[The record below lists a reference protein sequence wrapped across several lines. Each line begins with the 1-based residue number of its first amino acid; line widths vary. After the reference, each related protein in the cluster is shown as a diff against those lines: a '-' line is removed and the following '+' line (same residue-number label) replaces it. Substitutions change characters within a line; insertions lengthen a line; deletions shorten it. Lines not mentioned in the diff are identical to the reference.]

1 MINVMNKFLLYFV
14 VFICGGAVLAIE
26 ILGTRIIGPYYGVSI
41 YLWSALIAITLIA
54 LSVGYMI
61 GGRIADMKKSLNTL
75 ALIIALSGIIII
87 LIPLFRDI
95 IIEITD
101 PMGLRVSV
109 LVSSFILFFPSL
121 TLLGMVSPYAVK
133 LRTETLE
140 VVGTRAGDLYAVSTI
155 GSVLAALLTGYI
167 LIPNI
172 GVIKLTLS
180 VGIILIITSLILYAA
195 GRNNTAKI
203 VSGVSIIL
211 LVVLSVNFLPSEKA
225 NAAKGLLAVKQSE
238 YGEVRVMDLHGD
250 RFLLI
255 DGGIHTAIDKKT
267 KESILPYA
275 WVVDIT
281 KKLDRYAGDMLLIGL
296 GGGSVLK
303 SFYDD
308 NWDVEVVE
316 IDPVIISIADI
327 YFNLVPGFN
336 NIRNEDGREFL
347 RTTDKKYD
355 LIVLDAF
362 GSSSVPFHLTTVE
375 AFRLAKKR
383 LNNNG
388 IIAVNVEA
396 IGWHDVI
403 VRSIAKTLKQVFN
416 NVIAL
421 PIAEPPNQLGNVIIV
436 AADKPLKLTEEL
448 ERDYWDPGYRFS
460 ADYERNHAWDNR
472 FVPNMKNAMV
482 LTDDLNP
489 VGIWS
494 DRINLQA
501 RKELHKY
508 LGDSS
513 FLW

>member
-1 MINVMNKFLLYFV
+1 MNKFLLYFT

-41 YLWSALIAITLIA
+41 YLWSALISITLIA
-54 LSVGYMI
+54 LSIGYMT
-61 GGRIADMKKSLNTL
+61 GGRIADKKKSINVLS
-75 ALIIALSGIIII
+75 LIIVLSGILTI
-87 LIPLFRDI
+87 LIPLFRNS
-95 IIEITD
+95 IIEFTD

-109 LVSSFILFFPSL
+109 LVSSFILFFPAL

-133 LRTETLE
+133 LRTENLD
-140 VVGTRAGDLYAVSTI
+140 VVGTRAGDLYALSTI

-167 LIPNI
+167 LIPNV
-172 GVIKLTLS
+172 GVIKLTIS
-180 VGIILIITSLILYAA
+180 IGILLIITSIIIFSA
-195 GRNNTAKI
+195 GKKKTAKI
-203 VSGVSIIL
+203 ASGAFVL
-211 LVVLSVNFLPSEKA
+211 VLVVLSLSFLPSEKA
-225 NAAKGLLAVKQSE
+225 DPGKGLLTVKQSE
-238 YGEVRVMDLHGD
+238 YGEIRVTDMNGD

-267 KESILPYA
+267 KESILPYS
-275 WVVDIT
+275 WVIDIAG
-281 KKLDRYAGDMLLIGL
+281 KLDKYPGDMLLIGL

-303 SFYDD
+303 SFYEN

-316 IDPVIISIADI
+316 IDPVIIQIETR
-327 YFNLVPGFN
+327 YFNLVPGFD
-336 NIRNEDGREFL
+336 NIHNEDGREFL
-347 RTTDKKYD
+347 RTTDRTYD

-375 AFRLAKKR
+375 AFSLAKKR
-383 LNNNG
+383 LNING

-403 VRSIAKTLKQVFN
+403 VRSIAKTLKKVFN
-416 NVIAL
+416 NVFAL
-421 PIAEPPNQLGNVIIV
+421 PIAEPPDQLGNVIII
-436 AADKPLKLTEEL
+436 ASDKQLVLSEEL

-472 FVPNMKNAMV
+472 FIPDMKNAMV

-501 RKELHKY
+501 RKDLHKY

>member
-1 MINVMNKFLLYFV
+1 MNKFLLYFV

-41 YLWSALIAITLIA
+41 YLWSALISITLIA

-61 GGRIADMKKSLNTL
+61 GGRIADRKKSLNVL
-75 ALIIALSGIIII
+75 ALIIVLSGFITI
-87 LIPLFRDI
+87 LMPLFRDS

-101 PMGLRVSV
+101 PMGLRISV

-133 LRTETLE
+133 LRTETLDL
-140 VVGTRAGDLYAVSTI
+140 VGTRAGDLYAVSTI

-180 VGIILIITSLILYAA
+180 VGIILIITSLIIFAA
-195 GRNNTAKI
+195 GRKNIIKI
-203 VSGVSIIL
+203 SSGAAIVL
-211 LVVLSVNFLPSEKA
+211 LAVLSFSFLPSEKA
-225 NAAKGLLAVKQSE
+225 DPKKGLLAVKQSE
-238 YGEVRVMDLHGD
+238 YGDVRVMDMHGD

-275 WVVDIT
+275 WVLDIA
-281 KKLDRYAGDMLLIGL
+281 KKFNRYAGDMLLIGL

-303 SFYDD
+303 SFYED

-316 IDPVIISIADI
+316 IDPVIIRIADK

-347 RTTDKKYD
+347 RTAGGKYD
-355 LIVLDAF
+355 IIVLDAF

-375 AFRLAKKR
+375 AFSLAKKR

-388 IIAVNVEA
+388 IMVVNVEA
-396 IGWHDVI
+396 IGWHDII
-403 VRSIAKTLKQVFN
+403 VRSFAKTLKQVFN

-421 PIAEPPNQLGNVIIV
+421 PIVEPPNQLGNVIIV
-436 AADKPLKLTEEL
+436 ASDRPLKLMEEL

-472 FVPNMKNAMV
+472 FIPDMKHAMV

-501 RKELHKY
+501 RKELHTY